1 MWLCDCNTYSCNCM
15 LMWFHVQLSPGLKW
29 SWWRSQT
36 ALTRPHW
43 CAALTA
49 FTLQPSLWRG
59 WGTGRRLKEVWRP
72 LRRWLMETGTI
83 RSTPIWSTCLNLER
97 RSPVWSNTPASP
109 NPWTTSGVSLITTV
123 RSKSCFTQIITP
135 SVNNS
140 FCYLSTITPDVR
152 QPASSHQQ

>member
-1 MWLCDCNTYSCNCM
+1 MSDGNMWLCDCNTYSCNCM
-15 LMWFHVQLSPGLKW
+15 LMWFHVQLSPRLKW

-43 CAALTA
+43 CAALTD
-49 FTLQPSLWRG
+49 FTLQPSRWRG
-59 WGTGRRLKEVWRP
+59 WGTGRRLKVTWRP

-123 RSKSCFTQIITP
+123 RSEC
-135 SVNNS
+135 
-140 FCYLSTITPDVR
+140 LSPPPWTDLTSLNTNTHLRNPLSLR
-152 QPASSHQQ
+152 